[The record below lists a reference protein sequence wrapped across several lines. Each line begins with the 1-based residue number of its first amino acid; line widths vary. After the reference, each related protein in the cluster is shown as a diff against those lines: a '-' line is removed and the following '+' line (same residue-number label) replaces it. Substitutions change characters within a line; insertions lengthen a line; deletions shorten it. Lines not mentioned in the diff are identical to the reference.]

1 MLVTK
6 LEEPRA
12 QNELDFAPEH
22 REFRDA
28 VKHFLAGHLP
38 QRLRDGALA
47 TPTVFAEPE
56 IGREWQRILFDKG
69 WLAYNWPREF
79 GGTGWSAVERY
90 IFEKECALANA
101 PGLPALG
108 LKLLAS
114 VLCAYGT
121 PAQQSHYL
129 PKILSGEHYWCQGFS
144 EPGAGSDLAGLK
156 TRAVKSG
163 DHYIVNGSKIWTTH
177 AHFADHMF
185 CLARTDSSAKSQRGI
200 SFLLIDMRQPGVTV
214 RPIITLAGDHEVN
227 EVFLENVRVEERDL
241 VGREGEGWTIAKFL
255 LENERGG
262 SCFAPKL
269 MVDIMRLRRNASGQ
283 ASGSGSALSE
293 DVIFDSQLAKL
304 ELEAQALEITEL
316 RILEQL
322 KLGQRPGPQSSIVK
336 LVASDL
342 RVQVDTLAMKVF
354 GYSGLALETRRPLY
368 GDSSPE
374 PVYSKEAQVAAA
386 RYLNSQAWT
395 IFGGSNEVQLGIIAK
410 TVLMM

>member
-1 MLVTK
+1 MLATAAAAPAID
-6 LEEPRA
+6 E
-12 QNELDFAPEH
+12 ELDFAPEH
-22 REFRDA
+22 RQFRDSIRQ
-28 VKHFLAGHLP
+28 FLASHLP
-38 QRLRDGALA
+38 ERLRAGARA

-56 IGREWQRILFDKG
+56 IGREWQRILYEKG

-79 GGTGWSAVERY
+79 GGTGWSPVECY

-101 PGLPALG
+101 PGLPVLG

-121 PAQQSHYL
+121 PAQQRKYL

-144 EPGAGSDLAGLK
+144 EPGAGSDLASLK
-156 TRAVKSG
+156 TRAVRDG
-163 DHYIVNGSKIWTTH
+163 NHYIVNGSKIWTTH

-185 CLARTDSSAKSQRGI
+185 CLARTDSGGKAQRGI

-227 EVFLENVRVEERDL
+227 EVFLENVRVDAEDL
-241 VGREGEGWTIAKFL
+241 VGHEGQGWTIAKFL

-269 MVDIMRLRRNASGQ
+269 LADIGRLREAAAREPAGGPAN
-283 ASGSGSALSE
+283 LSVDPLFE
-293 DVIFDSQLAKL
+293 AQLALL

-316 RILEQL
+316 RILEQI
-322 KLGQRPGPQSSIVK
+322 KLGQRPGPQSSILK

-342 RVQVDTLAMKVF
+342 RVQIDALAMRIF
-354 GYSGLALETRRPLY
+354 GYYGLQLETRRPLY
-368 GDSSPE
+368 GERSPAAIH
-374 PVYSKEAQVAAA
+374 SKDAQVAAA

-410 TVLMM
+410 TVLMI